1 MKELKSSKVVFLQ
14 EPHKYVLG
22 EKELSGITGLIQSKI
37 FPDLYKDIPSFV
49 LDKAARRGSF
59 VHETI
64 EMYDSGFIPS
74 EISPEL
80 GNYIAIKSENKLNTI
95 ASEYVVSDNEH
106 YASCIDIVLEDEDG
120 NIVLADIKTTSDLH
134 LEYVRWQL
142 SIYAYFFEFQ
152 NPTLKASKLAVIWLR
167 DDKSRYVELK
177 RVPTKYIKE
186 LLKCGVDNT
195 EISQSIV
202 EISKPKTP
210 RELKS
215 AERAIYK
222 LQSKIEELTK
232 QKKQLSDGMLE
243 LMKLHNV
250 QSYKG
255 ELISMSR
262 RATYEREDIDKS
274 KLKSEYPDIYEK
286 CIKKTNV
293 SESITIKLNKDG
305 E

>member
-80 GNYIAIKSENKLNTI
+80 GNYINIKSEKGLSTI
-95 ASEYVVSDNEH
+95 TNEYVVSDNKH
-106 YASCIDIVLEDEDG
+106 YASCIDIVFEDKDG

-262 RATYEREDIDKS
+262 RAAYEREDIDKS